1 MAAHPK
7 KFNLHGKKVLILL
20 DTKTKVQNKP
30 FGSGARCTTYSEHFA
45 VHFHAVISIHFCAQH
60 SMQIRAQSS
69 FDERKSLDKFS
80 VIPLLMHAKYELT
93 PLFRFVFASIILEV

>member
-7 KFNLHGKKVLILL
+7 NLHRKKVLILL

-45 VHFHAVISIHFCAQH
+45 VHFHAVISIHFCTQH
-60 SMQIRAQSS
+60 SVQIRALKINIGNIFFGVAFHQ
-69 FDERKSLDKFS
+69 
-80 VIPLLMHAKYELT
+80 IAK
-93 PLFRFVFASIILEV
+93 